1 MRLLLFVAVGILAL
15 SSFAL
20 ASSRSQ
26 RTHGAAVFSG
36 SGCRHCH
43 SIGGVGGHKGP
54 DLSGVGR
61 RKSKA
66 EMRQQI
72 VYGSKVMPAFGDDL
86 EPNELKDLIAYLKS
100 CRQKPSKIERT
111 SVQSTSD
118 QGTSASN

>member
-1 MRLLLFVAVGILAL
+1 MRLLLFAAVGTLAL

-36 SGCRHCH
+36 SGCQHCH

-100 CRQKPSKIERT
+100 CRQKPAT
-111 SVQSTSD
+111 TPQ
-118 QGTSASN
+118 TSASN